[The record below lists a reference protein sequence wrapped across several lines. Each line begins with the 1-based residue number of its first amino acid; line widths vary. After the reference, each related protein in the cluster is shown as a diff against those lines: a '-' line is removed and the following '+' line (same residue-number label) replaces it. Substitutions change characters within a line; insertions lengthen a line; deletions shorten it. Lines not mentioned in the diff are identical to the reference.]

1 MAFQHPTA
9 LGRIWTLGT
18 TVSGHA
24 GARRDAA
31 AGTANATTATTATRA
46 AVASRLPRTIAPCTP
61 GRRRACRRRDTPYAD
76 NRRSRG
82 RAGPVRESQ
91 HTAHRHRPQVSAEVA
106 PSTSRIART
115 RDNPPRSTTGRD
127 MRMGHPAFQSSL
139 PRSSSSVGLSVKGA
153 RACRGDGWRGCGQQ
167 NDDLPRRARP
177 PKEPRAGAGRDL
189 TGPWSARRLA
199 REPGWIPRRR
209 GLAAAPVPRRSS
221 SRSSAPLRASNASD
235 PATPDFGRVPDRYW
249 PSRRPAP
256 PAGRRV
262 LSGRKG

>member
-9 LGRIWTLGT
+9 LGRVWTLGT
-18 TVSGHA
+18 TVSGHD
-24 GARRDAA
+24 GARGDAA

-127 MRMGHPAFQSSL
+127 MRMGHPAFSL
-139 PRSSSSVGLSVKGA
+139 RSRDRLPPSD
-153 RACRGDGWRGCGQQ
+153 CRS
-167 NDDLPRRARP
+167 RARGHA
-177 PKEPRAGAGRDL
+177 EETAGADAGSRTTIYHGEL
-189 TGPWSARRLA
+189 VLRTSRAQ
-199 REPGWIPRRR
+199 
-209 GLAAAPVPRRSS
+209 APVG
-221 SRSSAPLRASNASD
+221 
-235 PATPDFGRVPDRYW
+235 T
-249 PSRRPAP
+249 
-256 PAGRRV
+256 
-262 LSGRKG
+262 